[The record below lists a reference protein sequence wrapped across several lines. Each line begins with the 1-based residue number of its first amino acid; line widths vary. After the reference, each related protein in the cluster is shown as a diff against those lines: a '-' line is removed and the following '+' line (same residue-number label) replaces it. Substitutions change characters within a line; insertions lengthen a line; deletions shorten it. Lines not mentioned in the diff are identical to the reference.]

1 MREKMEKKTIK
12 WKRRIEK
19 SKERKK
25 ERKKTINSNNGVGQG
40 RNKEKIIIKIFP
52 EIVVIIN
59 SQQYHRL
66 VGPRN

>member
-1 MREKMEKKTIK
+1 MSEKMEKQRIK

-19 SKERKK
+19 SKERKQT
-25 ERKKTINSNNGVGQG
+25 KTAVMGQG
-40 RNKEKIIIKIFP
+40 RNKKKIIIKIFP

>member
-25 ERKKTINSNNGVGQG
+25 ENN
-40 RNKEKIIIKIFP
+40 K
-52 EIVVIIN
+52 
-59 SQQYHRL
+59 QQ
-66 VGPRN
+66 

>member
-1 MREKMEKKTIK
+1 MSEKMEKKRIK

-19 SKERKK
+19 SKESKQL
-25 ERKKTINSNNGVGQG
+25 TAVMGQG
-40 RNKEKIIIKIFP
+40 RNKKKIIIKIFP